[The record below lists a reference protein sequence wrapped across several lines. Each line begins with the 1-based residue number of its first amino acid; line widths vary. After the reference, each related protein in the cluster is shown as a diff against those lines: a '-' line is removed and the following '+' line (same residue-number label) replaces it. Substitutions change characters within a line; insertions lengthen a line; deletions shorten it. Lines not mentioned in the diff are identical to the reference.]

1 MDILAERRR
10 RDAERKRRKRAEK
23 RALDAQKGSEA
34 AEVCPLPE
42 EAVDTISVGNSVGTE
57 DHDGDVGTVV
67 ADDVVEDAISAFELL
82 RRRREKERR

>member
-42 EAVDTISVGNSVGTE
+42 EAVDTISVGNSVGTD
-57 DHDGDVGTVV
+57 DHCGDVGTAV